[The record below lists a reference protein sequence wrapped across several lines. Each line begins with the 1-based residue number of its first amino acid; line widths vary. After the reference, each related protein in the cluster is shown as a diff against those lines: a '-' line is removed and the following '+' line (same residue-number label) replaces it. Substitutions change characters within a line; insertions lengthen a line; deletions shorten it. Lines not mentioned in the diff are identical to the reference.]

1 MTLTITTTK
10 TTIATMQ
17 WQPQEVLYELLLTP
31 TKPNMN
37 SYKIR
42 TTTTLLTTKTA
53 ITKHPQNN
61 WGLTSSKSQ
70 FDISLDISDQI
81 LQQSEDVDTV
91 SKFFKVLRIVKIARS
106 IRIFKLARH
115 FVSLQVL
122 AYTFKTKMSE
132 FGLLFMFSTM
142 GAISFSAVLYP
153 LEKHR

>member
-1 MTLTITTTK
+1 MFWTK
-10 TTIATMQ
+10 LMNWLDLLAIIPYYMG
-17 WQPQEVLYELLLTP
+17 LLLTL
-31 TKPNMN
+31 
-37 SYKIR
+37 YKNTVIVGR
-42 TTTTLLTTKTA
+42 QSTVYILNLLPLFK
-53 ITKHPQNN
+53 
-61 WGLTSSKSQ
+61 
-70 FDISLDISDQI
+70 DQI

-142 GAISFSAVLYP
+142 GAISFSAVIYP